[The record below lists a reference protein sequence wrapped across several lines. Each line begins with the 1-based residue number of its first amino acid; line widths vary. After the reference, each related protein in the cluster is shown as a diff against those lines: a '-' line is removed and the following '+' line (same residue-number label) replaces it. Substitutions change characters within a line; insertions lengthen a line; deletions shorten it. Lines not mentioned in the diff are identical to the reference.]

1 MYKNYFLPMSFSTDI
16 ANNLIEKHETSEAT
30 TNIRAVKAAQMGNIN
45 HNHPTISC
53 GGSSTR

>member
-1 MYKNYFLPMSFSTDI
+1 MSFSTDI